1 MFGKNSSSSGSS
13 TNVEV
18 NLTLDLKNATFSGI
32 TTFDS
37 AVVNNSTL
45 TQLGDASFQ
54 DVTIDGTLT
63 YNNFSFGDNLV
74 ADLTG
79 NVTGNLTGTFI
90 PITNGSISGDIIGD
104 YYTILYDVK
113 STNINHFPSHYF

>member
-1 MFGKNSSSSGSS
+1 MFGKNSSGSS

-45 TQLGDASFQ
+45 TQIGDASFEN
-54 DVTIDGTLT
+54 VTIDGTLT
-63 YNNFSFGDNLV
+63 
-74 ADLTG
+74 LTDI
-79 NVTGNLTGTFI
+79 TGNL
-90 PITNGSISGDIIGD
+90 IGD
-104 YYTILYDVK
+104 FFWKK
-113 STNINHFPSHYF
+113 SV

>member
-1 MFGKNSSSSGSS
+1 MFCNNAFS
-13 TNVEV
+13 TSNANVAV
-18 NLTLDLKNATFSGI
+18 NVTLDLKNETFSGV

-37 AVVNNSTL
+37 PVINNSTL
-45 TQLGDASFQ
+45 SQIGDASFG

-74 ADLTG
+74 GDLTG

-90 PITNGSISGDIIGD
+90 PITNASISGDIIGD
-104 YYTILYDVK
+104 
-113 STNINHFPSHYF
+113 